1 MVKKTKQHLKKSASH
16 SDQDS
21 TSGSSA
27 VDAGERFGVSKFSA
41 IKPQAFFIGRS
52 NFFYAVLVH
61 VVFLAILLLGF
72 QWEDEPPSKPK
83 VNVID
88 AVVVDEAR
96 VLAELD
102 KLKKLEQRKDNAD
115 KAREKKLKREEKRLA
130 DLKKKKAEEQRRLK
144 KEREKRKREEK
155 RTKELE
161 KTKKAETE
169 KLKKLKNEQKRV
181 EEKRLEEQQRLD
193 QLRKDEVDRAKKKQE
208 QKRKAE
214 IERQRLESER
224 ALQEQLAAEQRLLE
238 AESARQAQ
246 GVVDKYREIIKQKIT
261 RNWLRPAASK
271 KGLACKVLVRLIPGG
286 EVIEV
291 RITSSSG
298 DASFDRSVET
308 AVLKASPLPLP
319 PDPLLFEAFRE
330 LKLLFNPEE

>member
-1 MVKKTKQHLKKSASH
+1 MVKKNKQHLKQSASRLSR
-16 SDQDS
+16 SDVSDS
-21 TSGSSA
+21 S
-27 VDAGERFGVSKFSA
+27 DAQSFSDKFVSLKSRA
-41 IKPQAFFIGRS
+41 LLGGRS

-61 VVFLAILLLGF
+61 VVFLAILLVGF
-72 QWEDEPPSKPK
+72 QWEDKPPSKPK

-130 DLKKKKAEEQRRLK
+130 DIKKKKAEEQRRLK
-144 KEREKRKREEK
+144 KQRDKRKHEEK

-161 KTKKAETE
+161 KKKTLEKQKLE
-169 KLKKLKNEQKRV
+169 KLKTEQKRV
-181 EEKRLEEQQRLD
+181 EKKRLQEQQQLE
-193 QLRKDEVDRAKKKQE
+193 QLRKDEAERAKKKQE
-208 QKRKAE
+208 KKRKAE
-214 IERQRLESER
+214 IERQRIEAER
-224 ALQEQLAAEQRLLE
+224 AFQKQLADEQRHLE
-238 AESARQAQ
+238 AEAVRQAQ
-246 GVVDKYREIIKQKIT
+246 GVVDQYTEIIKQKVT

-286 EVIEV
+286 EVVEV
-291 RITSSSG
+291 RIISSSG
-298 DASFDRSVET
+298 DASFDRSVEA

-319 PDPLLFEAFRE
+319 PDPLLFERFRE
-330 LKLLFNPEE
+330 LKFLFSPEE

>member
-1 MVKKTKQHLKKSASH
+1 MVKKIKQHIKKSASH
-16 SDQDS
+16 LSQ
-21 TSGSSA
+21 SGTPEKSEAQSFRGRFSSIQPRA
-27 VDAGERFGVSKFSA
+27 LLG
-41 IKPQAFFIGRS
+41 GRS

-72 QWEDEPPSKPK
+72 QWEDKPSSRPK

-102 KLKKLEQRKDNAD
+102 KLKKLEQRKDDAD

-130 DLKKKKAEEQRRLK
+130 DLKKKKTEEQRRLK

-169 KLKKLKNEQKRV
+169 KLNKLKTEQKRV
-181 EEKRLEEQQRLD
+181 EKKRLDEQQRLD

-224 ALQEQLAAEQRLLE
+224 ALQEQLAAEQQLLE
-238 AESARQAQ
+238 AESERQAQ
-246 GVVDKYREIIKQKIT
+246 GVVDKYIEIIKQKVT

-286 EVIEV
+286 EVVEV
-291 RITSSSG
+291 RIISSSG

-319 PDPLLFEAFRE
+319 PDPLLFERFRE
-330 LKLLFNPEE
+330 LKFLFSPEE